1 MKKTIIRIVAVAM
14 LALMVLT
21 ALPAFAYNIV
31 GTAAAQTPVYKDT
44 KGRKVELYVSGP
56 VTINRQDNKSGMYN
70 VTVSYDGKTYTGWV
84 YPSAISG
91 IGYDKSTGGSASGST
106 SGTTGGTTSGVTGTY
121 TATIATGAAINVNG
135 TNYPVSVGGSINV
148 NYRDAAGTQV
158 NVTVGNVTGWVAAS
172 SLSGFRRNG
181 SSISLSDLPTSG
193 GTIGGTIGGTT
204 TPAPTPYVKQK
215 QNQNNPSRTIS
226 ANQAAGT
233 NIYKD
238 LSKLTKHNRVGVV
251 SKAGNITVNYRD
263 ASGQYVYVTIGSVA
277 GWVPANAISNLRST
291 SSGSI
296 NVANLPTSGGT
307 AGTTGG
313 TASGVNMYD
322 KAKSA
327 VSKDKNIYVRSTATS
342 STKGATKL
350 RNMRGKTFTV
360 LGTDSTGSFL
370 YVDYNGT
377 RGFVRAQDFTFT
389 GGNVV
394 EQKPNNNTNTNTNS
408 GNVTS
413 NNTGMAAIGTPAGKG
428 TGSSS
433 EKWGS
438 ITIPG
443 AGTYPIYGNYIG
455 EKKGKTYYYYDYVLR
470 KSYYYVHTT
479 TAQGSQVA
487 VVMGHNNRK
496 KVGTSNSYFHNLH
509 HIQNAI
515 LGKSACEKCKA
526 SCSGYGKSISASWE
540 GSSSWEVVA
549 FFEVPKN
556 KAYKNILPQMAQPW
570 NYTTSQYLSS
580 VASYV
585 NTFSGKSWANTSA
598 LTDNGKYM
606 MLVTCGD
613 SGDNDSIAKLYMLLK
628 AVG

>member
-21 ALPAFAYNIV
+21 ALPAFAANIV

-44 KGRKVELYVSGP
+44 KGKKVELYVSGP

-91 IGYDKSTGGSASGST
+91 IGYDKSTGGTTSGST

-158 NVTVGNVTGWVAAS
+158 NVTVGSVTGWVAAS
-172 SLSGFRRNG
+172 SLSGFKKNG
-181 SSISLSDLPTSG
+181 SSISLSDLPTNG
-193 GTIGGTIGGTT
+193 GNTMGGTT
-204 TPAPTPYVKQK
+204 SPTPAPTPYVN
-215 QNQNNPSRTIS
+215 QNQNQNTASGTFS
-226 ANQAAGT
+226 ANLAAGT
-233 NIYKD
+233 AITNNGK
-238 LSKLTKHNRVGVV
+238 TVGIVQN
-251 SKAGNITVNYRD
+251 AGNVTVNYRD
-263 ASGQYVYVTIGSVA
+263 ASGSQVYVTVGSVA
-277 GWVPANAISNLRST
+277 GWVPASAISNLRST

-307 AGTTGG
+307 AGSTGG

-327 VSKDKNIYVRSTATS
+327 VSNDKNIYVRSTATS

-360 LGTDSTGSFL
+360 LGTDASGSFL

-408 GNVTS
+408 GSVTAT
-413 NNTGMAAIGTPAGKG
+413 NTGAAAIGTPAGVG

-443 AGTYPIYGNYIG
+443 AGTYPIYGNYTN
-455 EKKGKTYYYYDYVLR
+455 KKGNLYYYDYSNI
-470 KSYYYVHTT
+470 KSYKYVHTT

-487 VVMGHNNRK
+487 VVMGHNMRK
-496 KVGTSNSYFHNLH
+496 SKTYFHNLH

-515 LGKSACEKCKA
+515 LGKSACDYCKA

-556 KAYKNILPQMAQPW
+556 KAYKNILAQMAQPW
-570 NYTTSQYLSS
+570 SYTTAQYLSN
-580 VASYV
+580 VKSYV
-585 NTFSGKSWANTSA
+585 NTFSSNSWANSSA

-613 SGDNDSIAKLYMLLK
+613 KTDSSSIAKLYMLLK

>member
-21 ALPAFAYNIV
+21 ALPAFAANIV

-91 IGYDKSTGGSASGST
+91 IGYDKSTGGTTSGST

-135 TNYPVSVGGSINV
+135 ANYPVSVGGSINV

-193 GTIGGTIGGTT
+193 GTTGGTIGGTT
-204 TPAPTPYVKQK
+204 SPAPTPYVN
-215 QNQNNPSRTIS
+215 QNQNQNTASGTFS
-226 ANQAAGT
+226 ANLAAGT
-233 NIYKD
+233 AITNNGK
-238 LSKLTKHNRVGVV
+238 TVGIVQN
-251 SKAGNITVNYRD
+251 AGNVTVNYRD
-263 ASGQYVYVTIGSVA
+263 ASGSQVYVTIGSVA
-277 GWVPANAISNLRST
+277 GWVPASAISNLRST

-307 AGTTGG
+307 AGSTGG

-327 VSKDKNIYVRSTATS
+327 VSNDKNIYVRSTATS

-394 EQKPNNNTNTNTNS
+394 EQKPNNTTGTTGGSVTSTNT
-408 GNVTS
+408 GA
-413 NNTGMAAIGTPAGKG
+413 AAIGTPAGVG

-443 AGTYPIYGNYIG
+443 AGTYPIYGNYTN
-455 EKKGKTYYYYDYVLR
+455 KKGNLYYYDYSNI
-470 KSYYYVHTT
+470 KSYKYVHTT

-487 VVMGHNNRK
+487 VVMGHNMRK
-496 KVGTSNSYFHNLH
+496 SKTYFHNLH

-515 LGKSACEKCKA
+515 LGKSACDYCKA

-556 KAYKNILPQMAQPW
+556 KAYKNILAQMAQPW
-570 NYTTSQYLSS
+570 SYTTAQYLSN
-580 VASYV
+580 VKSYV
-585 NTFSGKSWANTSA
+585 NTFSSNSWANSSA

-613 SGDNDSIAKLYMLLK
+613 KTDSSSIAKLYMLLK

>member
-21 ALPAFAYNIV
+21 ALPAFAANIV

-106 SGTTGGTTSGVTGTY
+106 SGTTSGGSTSGVTGTY

-158 NVTVGNVTGWVAAS
+158 NVTVGNVSGWVAAS
-172 SLSGFRRNG
+172 SLSGFKKNG

-204 TPAPTPYVKQK
+204 TPAPTPDVN
-215 QNQNNPSRTIS
+215 QNQNQNTASGTFS
-226 ANQAAGT
+226 ANLAAGT
-233 NIYKD
+233 AITNNGK
-238 LSKLTKHNRVGVV
+238 TVGIVQN
-251 SKAGNITVNYRD
+251 AGNVTVNYRD
-263 ASGQYVYVTIGSVA
+263 ASGSQVYVTIGSVS
-277 GWVPANAISNLRST
+277 GWVPASAISNLRST

-307 AGTTGG
+307 AGSTGG

-394 EQKPNNNTNTNTNS
+394 DQKPNNNNNNTTGATG

-413 NNTGMAAIGTPAGKG
+413 NNTGAAAIGTPAGVG

-443 AGTYPIYGNYIG
+443 AGTYPIYGNYTN
-455 EKKGKTYYYYDYVLR
+455 KKGNLYYYDYSNI
-470 KSYYYVHTT
+470 KSYKYVHTT

-487 VVMGHNNRK
+487 VVMGHNMRK
-496 KVGTSNSYFHNLH
+496 SKTYFHNLH

-515 LGKSACEKCKA
+515 LGKSACDYCKA

-556 KAYKNILPQMAQPW
+556 KAYKNILAQMAQPW

-585 NTFSGKSWANTSA
+585 NTFSSNSWANTSA

-613 SGDNDSIAKLYMLLK
+613 KTDSSSIAKLYMLLK

>member
-44 KGRKVELYVSGP
+44 KGKKVELYVSGP

-181 SSISLSDLPTSG
+181 SSISLSDLPTNG
-193 GTIGGTIGGTT
+193 GNTMGGTT
-204 TPAPTPYVKQK
+204 SPTPAPTPYVN
-215 QNQNNPSRTIS
+215 QNQNTASGTFS
-226 ANQAAGT
+226 ANLAAGT
-233 NIYKD
+233 AITNNGK
-238 LSKLTKHNRVGVV
+238 TVGIVQN
-251 SKAGNITVNYRD
+251 AGNVTVNYRD
-263 ASGQYVYVTIGSVA
+263 ASGSQVYVTIGSVA
-277 GWVPANAISNLRST
+277 GWVPASAISNLKST

-296 NVANLPTSGGT
+296 NVANLPTSGG
-307 AGTTGG
+307 AIGGNTGSEVR
-313 TASGVNMYD
+313 AYD
-322 KAKSA
+322 TAKSA

-360 LGTDSTGSFL
+360 LGTDATGSFL

-394 EQKPNNNTNTNTNS
+394 EQKPNNNTNTNS
-408 GNVTS
+408 GSVTS
-413 NNTGMAAIGTPAGKG
+413 TNTGMAASGAAGKG

-455 EKKGKTYYYYDYVLR
+455 EKNGKTYRYYDYVLR

-515 LGKSACEKCKA
+515 LGKSSCELTKCKE

-556 KAYKNILPQMAQPW
+556 KAYKNILDQMAQPW
-570 NYTTSQYLSS
+570 YYTTAQYLSA
-580 VASYV
+580 VESYV

-598 LTDNGKYM
+598 LTENGKYM

>member
-181 SSISLSDLPTSG
+181 SSISLSDLPTNG
-193 GTIGGTIGGTT
+193 GNTMGGATSP
-204 TPAPTPYVKQK
+204 TPAPTPYVN
-215 QNQNNPSRTIS
+215 QNQNQNTASGTFS
-226 ANQAAGT
+226 ANLAAGT
-233 NIYKD
+233 AITNNGK
-238 LSKLTKHNRVGVV
+238 TVGIVQN
-251 SKAGNITVNYRD
+251 AGNVTVNYRD
-263 ASGQYVYVTIGSVA
+263 ASGSQVYVTIGSVA
-277 GWVPANAISNLRST
+277 GWVPASAISNLRST

-307 AGTTGG
+307 AGSTGG

-394 EQKPNNNTNTNTNS
+394 EQKPNTNTNTNTNS
-408 GNVTS
+408 GGVTAT
-413 NNTGMAAIGTPAGKG
+413 NTGAAAIGTPAGVG

-443 AGTYPIYGNYIG
+443 AGTYPIYGNYTN
-455 EKKGKTYYYYDYVLR
+455 KKGNLYYYDYSNI
-470 KSYYYVHTT
+470 KSYKYVHTT

-487 VVMGHNNRK
+487 VVMGHNMRK
-496 KVGTSNSYFHNLH
+496 SKTYFHNLH

-515 LGKSACEKCKA
+515 LGKSACDYCKA

-556 KAYKNILPQMAQPW
+556 KAYKNILAQMAQPW

-613 SGDNDSIAKLYMLLK
+613 KTDSSSIAKLYMLLK

>member
-21 ALPAFAYNIV
+21 ALPAFAANIV

-44 KGRKVELYVSGP
+44 KGKKVELYVSGP

-70 VTVSYDGKTYTGWV
+70 VTVSYEGKTYTGWV

-91 IGYDKSTGGSASGST
+91 IGYDKSTGGTTSGST

-204 TPAPTPYVKQK
+204 TPAPTPYVN
-215 QNQNNPSRTIS
+215 QNQNQNTASGTFS
-226 ANQAAGT
+226 ANLAAGT
-233 NIYKD
+233 AITNNGK
-238 LSKLTKHNRVGVV
+238 TVGIVQN
-251 SKAGNITVNYRD
+251 AGNVTVNYRD
-263 ASGQYVYVTIGSVA
+263 ASGSQVYVTIGSVA
-277 GWVPANAISNLRST
+277 GWVPASAISNLRST

-296 NVANLPTSGGT
+296 NVANLPTSGG
-307 AGTTGG
+307 AVGGNTGSEVR
-313 TASGVNMYD
+313 AYD
-322 KAKSA
+322 TAKSA
-327 VSKDKNIYVRSTATS
+327 VSKDNNIYVRSTATS

-389 GGNVV
+389 GGSVV

-408 GNVTS
+408 GSVTAT
-413 NNTGMAAIGTPAGKG
+413 NTGAAAIGTPAGVG

-443 AGTYPIYGNYIG
+443 AGTYPIYGNYTN
-455 EKKGKTYYYYDYVLR
+455 KKGNLYYYDYSNI
-470 KSYYYVHTT
+470 KSYKYVHTT

-487 VVMGHNNRK
+487 VVMGHNMRK
-496 KVGTSNSYFHNLH
+496 SKTYFHNLH

-515 LGKSACEKCKA
+515 LGKSACDYCKA

-556 KAYKNILPQMAQPW
+556 KAYKNILAQMAQPW
-570 NYTTSQYLSS
+570 SYTTAQYLSN
-580 VASYV
+580 VKSYV
-585 NTFSGKSWANTSA
+585 NTFSSNSWANSSA

-613 SGDNDSIAKLYMLLK
+613 KTDSSSIAKLYMLLK

>member
-204 TPAPTPYVKQK
+204 TPAPTPYVN
-215 QNQNNPSRTIS
+215 QNQNQNTASGTFS
-226 ANQAAGT
+226 ANLAAGT
-233 NIYKD
+233 AITNNGK
-238 LSKLTKHNRVGVV
+238 TVGIVQN
-251 SKAGNITVNYRD
+251 AGNVTVNYRD
-263 ASGQYVYVTIGSVA
+263 ASGSQVYVTIGSVA
-277 GWVPANAISNLRST
+277 GWVPASAISNLRST

-296 NVANLPTSGGT
+296 NVANLPTSGG
-307 AGTTGG
+307 AVGGNTGSEVR
-313 TASGVNMYD
+313 AYD
-322 KAKSA
+322 TAKSA
-327 VSKDKNIYVRSTATS
+327 VSKDNNIYVRSTATS

-389 GGNVV
+389 GGSVV

-408 GNVTS
+408 GSVTAT
-413 NNTGMAAIGTPAGKG
+413 NTGAAAIGTPAGVG

-443 AGTYPIYGNYIG
+443 AGTYPIYGNYTN
-455 EKKGKTYYYYDYVLR
+455 KKGNLYYYDYSNI
-470 KSYYYVHTT
+470 KSYKYVHTT

-487 VVMGHNNRK
+487 VVMGHNMRK
-496 KVGTSNSYFHNLH
+496 SKTYFHNLH

-515 LGKSACEKCKA
+515 LGKSACDYCKA

-556 KAYKNILPQMAQPW
+556 KAYKNILAQMAQPW
-570 NYTTSQYLSS
+570 SYTTAQYLSN
-580 VASYV
+580 VKSYV
-585 NTFSGKSWANTSA
+585 NTFSSNSWANSSA

-613 SGDNDSIAKLYMLLK
+613 KTDSSSIAKLYMLLK

>member
-21 ALPAFAYNIV
+21 ALPAFAANIV

-181 SSISLSDLPTSG
+181 SSIDFLDLPTSG

-204 TPAPTPYVKQK
+204 TPAPTPYVN
-215 QNQNNPSRTIS
+215 QNQNQNTASGTFS
-226 ANQAAGT
+226 ANLAAGT
-233 NIYKD
+233 AITNNGK
-238 LSKLTKHNRVGVV
+238 TVGIVQN
-251 SKAGNITVNYRD
+251 AGNVTVNYRD
-263 ASGQYVYVTIGSVA
+263 ASGSQVYVTIGSVS
-277 GWVPANAISNLRST
+277 GWVPKSAISNLRST

-307 AGTTGG
+307 AGSTGG

-394 EQKPNNNTNTNTNS
+394 EQKPNNNTNTNTNG

-413 NNTGMAAIGTPAGKG
+413 NNTGMAAIGTPAGVG

-443 AGTYPIYGNYIG
+443 AGTYPIYGNYTN
-455 EKKGKTYYYYDYVLR
+455 KKGNLYYYDYSNI
-470 KSYYYVHTT
+470 KSYKYVHTT

-487 VVMGHNNRK
+487 VVMGHNMRK
-496 KVGTSNSYFHNLH
+496 SKTYFHNLH

-515 LGKSACEKCKA
+515 LGKSACDYCKA

-556 KAYKNILPQMAQPW
+556 KAYKNILAQMAQPW

-613 SGDNDSIAKLYMLLK
+613 KTDSSSIAKLYMLLK

>member
-21 ALPAFAYNIV
+21 ALPAFAANIV

-91 IGYDKSTGGSASGST
+91 IGYDKSTGGTTSGST
-106 SGTTGGTTSGVTGTY
+106 SGTTSGGTTSGVTGTY

-158 NVTVGNVTGWVAAS
+158 HVTVGSVSGWVAAS
-172 SLSGFRRNG
+172 SLSGFKKNG
-181 SSISLSDLPTSG
+181 SSISLSDLPTNG
-193 GTIGGTIGGTT
+193 GNTIGGTT
-204 TPAPTPYVKQK
+204 SPTPAPTPYVN
-215 QNQNNPSRTIS
+215 QNQNQNTASGTFS
-226 ANQAAGT
+226 ANLAAGT
-233 NIYKD
+233 AITNNGK
-238 LSKLTKHNRVGVV
+238 TVGIVQN
-251 SKAGNITVNYRD
+251 AGNVTVNYRD
-263 ASGQYVYVTIGSVA
+263 ASGSQVYVTIGSVS
-277 GWVPANAISNLRST
+277 GWVPASAISNLRST

-307 AGTTGG
+307 AGSTGG

-360 LGTDSTGSFL
+360 LGTDATGSFL

-394 EQKPNNNTNTNTNS
+394 EQKPNNNNNNTTGATG

-413 NNTGMAAIGTPAGKG
+413 NNTGMAAIGTPAGVG

-443 AGTYPIYGNYIG
+443 AGTYPIYGNYTN
-455 EKKGKTYYYYDYVLR
+455 KKGNLYYYDYSNI
-470 KSYYYVHTT
+470 KSYKYVHTT

-487 VVMGHNNRK
+487 VVMGHNMRK
-496 KVGTSNSYFHNLH
+496 SKTYFHNLH

-515 LGKSACEKCKA
+515 LGKSACDYCKA

-556 KAYKNILPQMAQPW
+556 KAYKNILAQMAQPW

-613 SGDNDSIAKLYMLLK
+613 KTDSSSIAKLYMLLK

>member
-21 ALPAFAYNIV
+21 ALPAFAANIV

-106 SGTTGGTTSGVTGTY
+106 SGITGGTTSGVTGTY

-181 SSISLSDLPTSG
+181 SSISLSDLPTNG
-193 GTIGGTIGGTT
+193 GNTMGGATSP
-204 TPAPTPYVKQK
+204 TPAPTPYVN
-215 QNQNNPSRTIS
+215 QNQNQNTASGTFS
-226 ANQAAGT
+226 ANLAAGT
-233 NIYKD
+233 AITNNGK
-238 LSKLTKHNRVGVV
+238 TVGIVQN
-251 SKAGNITVNYRD
+251 AGNVTVNYRD
-263 ASGQYVYVTIGSVA
+263 ASGSQVYVTIGSVS
-277 GWVPANAISNLRST
+277 GWVPASAISNLRST

-307 AGTTGG
+307 AGSTGG

-389 GGNVV
+389 SGNVV
-394 EQKPNNNTNTNTNS
+394 EQKPNNNTGTNG

-413 NNTGMAAIGTPAGKG
+413 TNTGAAAIGTPAGVG

-443 AGTYPIYGNYIG
+443 AGTYPIYGNYTN
-455 EKKGKTYYYYDYVLR
+455 KKGNLYYYDYSNI
-470 KSYYYVHTT
+470 KSYKYVHTT

-487 VVMGHNNRK
+487 VVMGHNMRK
-496 KVGTSNSYFHNLH
+496 SKTYFHNLH

-515 LGKSACEKCKA
+515 LGKSACDYCKA

-556 KAYKNILPQMAQPW
+556 KAYKNILAQMAQPW

-585 NTFSGKSWANTSA
+585 NTFSGNSWANTSA

-613 SGDNDSIAKLYMLLK
+613 KTDSSSIAKLYMLLK

>member
-21 ALPAFAYNIV
+21 ALPAFAANIV

-44 KGRKVELYVSGP
+44 KGKKVELYVSGP

-91 IGYDKSTGGSASGST
+91 IGYDKSTGGTTSGST

-158 NVTVGNVTGWVAAS
+158 HVTVGSVSGWVAAS
-172 SLSGFRRNG
+172 SLSGFKKNG
-181 SSISLSDLPTSG
+181 SSISLSDLPTNG
-193 GTIGGTIGGTT
+193 GNTMGTT
-204 TPAPTPYVKQK
+204 SPTPAPTPYVN
-215 QNQNNPSRTIS
+215 QNQNQNTASGTFS
-226 ANQAAGT
+226 ANLAAGT
-233 NIYKD
+233 AITNNGK
-238 LSKLTKHNRVGVV
+238 TVGIVQN
-251 SKAGNITVNYRD
+251 AGNVTVNYRD
-263 ASGQYVYVTIGSVA
+263 ASGSQVYVTVGSVS
-277 GWVPANAISNLRST
+277 GWVPASAISNLRST

-307 AGTTGG
+307 AGSTGG

-327 VSKDKNIYVRSTATS
+327 VSNDKNIYVRSTATS

-394 EQKPNNNTNTNTNS
+394 EQKPNNNNNNTTGTTGGSVTATNT
-408 GNVTS
+408 GA
-413 NNTGMAAIGTPAGKG
+413 AAIGTPAGVG

-438 ITIPG
+438 INIPG
-443 AGTYPIYGNYIG
+443 AGTYPIYGNYTN
-455 EKKGKTYYYYDYVLR
+455 KKGNLYYYDYSNI
-470 KSYYYVHTT
+470 KSYKYVHTT

-487 VVMGHNNRK
+487 VVMGHNMRK
-496 KVGTSNSYFHNLH
+496 SKTYFHNLH

-515 LGKSACEKCKA
+515 LGKSACDYCKA

-556 KAYKNILPQMAQPW
+556 KAYKNILAQMAQPW

-585 NTFSGKSWANTSA
+585 NTFSSNSWANSSA

-613 SGDNDSIAKLYMLLK
+613 KTDSSSIAKLYMLLK

>member
-21 ALPAFAYNIV
+21 ALPAFAANYV
-31 GTAAAQTPVYKDT
+31 GTAAAQTPVYEKP
-44 KGRKVELYVSGP
+44 KSSAKVLANVTGQ
-56 VTINRQDNKSGMYN
+56 VTITRQDRKSGMYHVIFN
-70 VTVSYDGKTYTGWV
+70 ANGKVYEGWV
-84 YPSAISG
+84 DPSAISG

-181 SSISLSDLPTSG
+181 SSISLSDLPTNG
-193 GTIGGTIGGTT
+193 GTTGGTIGGTT
-204 TPAPTPYVKQK
+204 TPAPTPYVN
-215 QNQNNPSRTIS
+215 QNQNQNTASGTFS
-226 ANQAAGT
+226 ANLAAGT
-233 NIYKD
+233 AITNNGK
-238 LSKLTKHNRVGVV
+238 TVGIVQN
-251 SKAGNITVNYRD
+251 AGNVTVNYRD
-263 ASGQYVYVTIGSVA
+263 ASGSQVYITTGSVS
-277 GWVPANAISNLRST
+277 GWVPASAISNLRST

-307 AGTTGG
+307 IGGNTGSEVR
-313 TASGVNMYD
+313 AYD
-322 KAKSA
+322 TAKSA

-360 LGTDSTGSFL
+360 LGTDASGSFL

-408 GNVTS
+408 GSVTAT
-413 NNTGMAAIGTPAGKG
+413 NTGAAAIGTPAGVG

-443 AGTYPIYGNYIG
+443 AGTYPIYGNYTN
-455 EKKGKTYYYYDYVLR
+455 KKGNLYYYDYSNI
-470 KSYYYVHTT
+470 KSYKYVHTT

-487 VVMGHNNRK
+487 VVMGHNMRK
-496 KVGTSNSYFHNLH
+496 SKTYFHNLH

-515 LGKSACEKCKA
+515 LGKSACDYCKA

-556 KAYKNILPQMAQPW
+556 KAYKNILAQMAQPW
-570 NYTTSQYLSS
+570 SYTTAQYLSN
-580 VASYV
+580 VKSYV
-585 NTFSGKSWANTSA
+585 NTFSSNSWANSSA

-613 SGDNDSIAKLYMLLK
+613 KTDSSSIAKLYMLLK

>member
-21 ALPAFAYNIV
+21 ALPAFAANIV

-193 GTIGGTIGGTT
+193 GTTGGTIGGTT
-204 TPAPTPYVKQK
+204 TPAPTPYVN
-215 QNQNNPSRTIS
+215 QNQNQNTASGTFS
-226 ANQAAGT
+226 ANLAAGT
-233 NIYKD
+233 AITNNGK
-238 LSKLTKHNRVGVV
+238 TVGIVQN
-251 SKAGNITVNYRD
+251 AGNVTVNYRD
-263 ASGQYVYVTIGSVA
+263 ASGSQVYVTIGSVS
-277 GWVPANAISNLRST
+277 GWVPASAISNLRST

-296 NVANLPTSGGT
+296 NVANLPTSGG
-307 AGTTGG
+307 AIGGNTGSEVR
-313 TASGVNMYD
+313 AYD
-322 KAKSA
+322 TAKSA

-394 EQKPNNNTNTNTNS
+394 EQKPNNNTGTNG

-413 NNTGMAAIGTPAGKG
+413 NNTGMAAIGTPAGVG

-443 AGTYPIYGNYIG
+443 AGTYPIYGNYTN
-455 EKKGKTYYYYDYVLR
+455 KKGNLYYYDYSNI
-470 KSYYYVHTT
+470 KSYKYVHTT

-487 VVMGHNNRK
+487 VVMGHNMRK
-496 KVGTSNSYFHNLH
+496 SKTYFHNLH

-515 LGKSACEKCKA
+515 LGKSACDYCKA

-613 SGDNDSIAKLYMLLK
+613 KTDSSSIAKLYMLLK

>member
-193 GTIGGTIGGTT
+193 GTTGGTIGGTT
-204 TPAPTPYVKQK
+204 TPAPTPYVN
-215 QNQNNPSRTIS
+215 QNQNQNTASGTFS
-226 ANQAAGT
+226 ANLAAGT
-233 NIYKD
+233 AITNNGK
-238 LSKLTKHNRVGVV
+238 TVGIVQN
-251 SKAGNITVNYRD
+251 AGNVTVNYRD
-263 ASGQYVYVTIGSVA
+263 ASGSQVYVTIGSVS
-277 GWVPANAISNLRST
+277 GWVPASAISNLRST

-307 AGTTGG
+307 AGSTGG

-394 EQKPNNNTNTNTNS
+394 EQKPNTNTNTNTNS
-408 GNVTS
+408 GSVTAT
-413 NNTGMAAIGTPAGKG
+413 NTGAAAIGTPAGVG

-443 AGTYPIYGNYIG
+443 AGTYPIYGNYTN
-455 EKKGKTYYYYDYVLR
+455 KKGNLYYYDYSNI
-470 KSYYYVHTT
+470 KSYKYVHTT

-487 VVMGHNNRK
+487 VVMGHNMRK
-496 KVGTSNSYFHNLH
+496 SKTYFHNLH

-515 LGKSACEKCKA
+515 LGKSACDYCKA

-556 KAYKNILPQMAQPW
+556 KAYKNILAQMAQPW

-613 SGDNDSIAKLYMLLK
+613 KTDSSSIAKLYMLLK

>member
-21 ALPAFAYNIV
+21 ALPAFAANIV

-91 IGYDKSTGGSASGST
+91 IGYDKSTGGTTSGST

-158 NVTVGNVTGWVAAS
+158 HVTVGSVSGWVAAS

-181 SSISLSDLPTSG
+181 SSISLSDLPTNG
-193 GTIGGTIGGTT
+193 GNTMGGTT
-204 TPAPTPYVKQK
+204 TPAPTPYVN
-215 QNQNNPSRTIS
+215 QNQNQNTASGTFS
-226 ANQAAGT
+226 ANLAAGT
-233 NIYKD
+233 AITNNGK
-238 LSKLTKHNRVGVV
+238 TVGIVQN
-251 SKAGNITVNYRD
+251 AGNVTVNYRD
-263 ASGQYVYVTIGSVA
+263 ASGSQVYVTVGSVA
-277 GWVPANAISNLRST
+277 GWVPASAISNLRST

-307 AGTTGG
+307 AGSTGG

-327 VSKDKNIYVRSTATS
+327 VSNDKNIYVRSTATS

-394 EQKPNNNTNTNTNS
+394 EQKPNNHTNTNTNS

-413 NNTGMAAIGTPAGKG
+413 TNTGAAAIGTPAGVG

-438 ITIPG
+438 ITIPN
-443 AGTYPIYGNYIG
+443 AGTYPIYGNYTN
-455 EKKGKTYYYYDYVLR
+455 KKGNLYYYDYSNI

-515 LGKSACEKCKA
+515 LGKSSCEKCKA

-556 KAYKNILPQMAQPW
+556 KAYKNILAQMAQPW
-570 NYTTSQYLSS
+570 SYTTAQYLSN
-580 VASYV
+580 VKSYV

-613 SGDNDSIAKLYMLLK
+613 SGDNSSIAKLYMLLK

>member
-70 VTVSYDGKTYTGWV
+70 VTVNYDGKTYTGWV

-204 TPAPTPYVKQK
+204 TPAPTPYVN
-215 QNQNNPSRTIS
+215 QNQNQNTASGTFS
-226 ANQAAGT
+226 ANLAAGT
-233 NIYKD
+233 AITNNGK
-238 LSKLTKHNRVGVV
+238 TVGIVQN
-251 SKAGNITVNYRD
+251 AGNVNVNYRD
-263 ASGQYVYVTIGSVA
+263 ASGSQVYVTIGSVA
-277 GWVPANAISNLRST
+277 GWVPASAISNLRST

-307 AGTTGG
+307 AGSTGG

-360 LGTDSTGSFL
+360 LGTDASGSFL

-389 GGNVV
+389 SGNVV
-394 EQKPNNNTNTNTNS
+394 EQKPNNNTDTNG

-413 NNTGMAAIGTPAGKG
+413 NNTGMAAIGTPAGVG

-443 AGTYPIYGNYIG
+443 AGTYPIYGNYTN
-455 EKKGKTYYYYDYVLR
+455 KKGNLYYYDYSNI
-470 KSYYYVHTT
+470 KSYKYVHTT

-487 VVMGHNNRK
+487 VVMGHNMRK
-496 KVGTSNSYFHNLH
+496 SKTYFHNLH

-515 LGKSACEKCKA
+515 LGKSACDYCKA

-613 SGDNDSIAKLYMLLK
+613 KTDSSSIAKLYMLLK

>member
-21 ALPAFAYNIV
+21 ALPAFAANIV

-193 GTIGGTIGGTT
+193 GNTMGGATSP
-204 TPAPTPYVKQK
+204 TPAPTPYVN
-215 QNQNNPSRTIS
+215 QNQNQNTASGTFS
-226 ANQAAGT
+226 ANLAAGT
-233 NIYKD
+233 AITNNGK
-238 LSKLTKHNRVGVV
+238 TVGIVQN
-251 SKAGNITVNYRD
+251 AGNVTVNYRD
-263 ASGQYVYVTIGSVA
+263 ASGSQVYVTIGSVS
-277 GWVPANAISNLRST
+277 GWVPASAISNLRST

-307 AGTTGG
+307 AGSTGG

-360 LGTDSTGSFL
+360 LGTDASGSFL

-389 GGNVV
+389 SGNVV
-394 EQKPNNNTNTNTNS
+394 EQKPNTNTNTNS

-413 NNTGMAAIGTPAGKG
+413 TNTGMAAIGTPAGVG

-443 AGTYPIYGNYIG
+443 AGTYPIYGNYTN
-455 EKKGKTYYYYDYVLR
+455 KKGNLYYYDYSNI
-470 KSYYYVHTT
+470 KSYKYVHTT

-487 VVMGHNNRK
+487 VVMGHNMRK
-496 KVGTSNSYFHNLH
+496 SKTYFHNLH

-515 LGKSACEKCKA
+515 LGKSACDYCKA

-556 KAYKNILPQMAQPW
+556 KAYKNILAQMAQPW

-585 NTFSGKSWANTSA
+585 NTFSSNSWANSSA

-613 SGDNDSIAKLYMLLK
+613 KTDSSSIAKLYMLLK

>member
-21 ALPAFAYNIV
+21 ALPAFAVTFYGV
-31 GTAAAQTPVYKDT
+31 AAAQTPVYEKP
-44 KGRKVELYVSGP
+44 KSSAKVLAYVTGQ
-56 VTINRQDNKSGMYN
+56 VTINRQDRSSGMYN
-70 VTVSYDGKTYTGWV
+70 ITAAY
-84 YPSAISG
+84 
-91 IGYDKSTGGSASGST
+91 GG
-106 SGTTGGTTSGVTGTY
+106 
-121 TATIATGAAINVNG
+121 N
-135 TNYPVSVGGSINV
+135 
-148 NYRDAAGTQV
+148 
-158 NVTVGNVTGWVAAS
+158 NVTGWVAE
-172 SLSGFRRNG
+172 
-181 SSISLSDLPTSG
+181 SSISSFSKDQGSGSTGISTNTNTNTNTNTSTNTNTNTSTAS
-193 GTIGGTIGGTT
+193 GTF
-204 TPAPTPYVKQK
+204 
-215 QNQNNPSRTIS
+215 S
-226 ANQAAGT
+226 ANLAAGT

-238 LSKLTKHNRVGVV
+238 LSKLTNDNRVGVV
-251 SKAGNITVNYRD
+251 SNAGNITVNYRD

-277 GWVPANAISNLRST
+277 GWVPKSAISNLRSS

-307 AGTTGG
+307 AGSTGG
-313 TASGVNMYD
+313 TASGVKMYD
-322 KAKSA
+322 TAKSA

-389 GGNVV
+389 SGTVV
-394 EQKPNNNTNTNTNS
+394 EQNTNTNTNTNTTG

-413 NNTGMAAIGTPAGKG
+413 NNTGMAASGATPGV
-428 TGSSS
+428 GSKSQS
-433 EKWGS
+433 DVWGS
-438 ITIPG
+438 ITVPG
-443 AGTYPIYGNYIG
+443 TGKNYPIYGNYTN
-455 EKKGKTYYYYDYVLR
+455 KKGNLYYYDYSNI
-470 KSYYYVHTT
+470 KSYNYIHTT
-479 TAQGSQVA
+479 TAKGSQVA
-487 VVMGHNNRK
+487 VVMGHNMRK
-496 KVGTSNSYFHNLH
+496 SKTYFHNLH

-515 LGKSACEKCKA
+515 LGKSTCDYCKA

-556 KAYKNILPQMAQPW
+556 KAYKNILPIMAQPW

-606 MLVTCGD
+606 MLITCGD
-613 SGDNDSIAKLYMLLK
+613 KTDSSNIAKLYMLLK

>member
-21 ALPAFAYNIV
+21 ALPAFAANIV

-158 NVTVGNVTGWVAAS
+158 HVTVGSVSGWVAAS
-172 SLSGFRRNG
+172 SLSGFKKNG

-204 TPAPTPYVKQK
+204 SPTPAPTPYVN
-215 QNQNNPSRTIS
+215 QNQNQNTASGTFS
-226 ANQAAGT
+226 ANLAAGT
-233 NIYKD
+233 AITNNGK
-238 LSKLTKHNRVGVV
+238 TVGIVQN
-251 SKAGNITVNYRD
+251 AGNVNVNYRD
-263 ASGQYVYVTIGSVA
+263 ASGSQVYVTIGNVA
-277 GWVPANAISNLRST
+277 GWVPASAISNLRST

-307 AGTTGG
+307 AGSTGG

-394 EQKPNNNTNTNTNS
+394 EQKPNNNNNNTTGTTG

-443 AGTYPIYGNYIG
+443 AGTYPIYGNYTN
-455 EKKGKTYYYYDYVLR
+455 KKGNLYYYDYSNI
-470 KSYYYVHTT
+470 KSYKYVHTT

-487 VVMGHNNRK
+487 VVMGHNMRK
-496 KVGTSNSYFHNLH
+496 SKTYFHNLH

-515 LGKSACEKCKA
+515 LGKSACDYCKA

-556 KAYKNILPQMAQPW
+556 KAYKNILAQMAQPW

-585 NTFSGKSWANTSA
+585 NTFSSNSWANSSA

-613 SGDNDSIAKLYMLLK
+613 KTDSSSIAKLYMLLK

>member
-91 IGYDKSTGGSASGST
+91 IGYDKSTGG
-106 SGTTGGTTSGVTGTY
+106 
-121 TATIATGAAINVNG
+121 
-135 TNYPVSVGGSINV
+135 
-148 NYRDAAGTQV
+148 
-158 NVTVGNVTGWVAAS
+158 
-172 SLSGFRRNG
+172 
-181 SSISLSDLPTSG
+181 
-193 GTIGGTIGGTT
+193 
-204 TPAPTPYVKQK
+204 
-215 QNQNNPSRTIS
+215 
-226 ANQAAGT
+226 
-233 NIYKD
+233 
-238 LSKLTKHNRVGVV
+238 
-251 SKAGNITVNYRD
+251 
-263 ASGQYVYVTIGSVA
+263 
-277 GWVPANAISNLRST
+277 
-291 SSGSI
+291 
-296 NVANLPTSGGT
+296 
-307 AGTTGG
+307 
-313 TASGVNMYD
+313 TASGVKMYD

-327 VSKDKNIYVRSTATS
+327 VSKDNNIYVRSTATS

-360 LGTDSTGSFL
+360 LGTDASGSFL
-370 YVDYNGT
+370 YADYNGT

-389 GGNVV
+389 SGNVV

-408 GNVTS
+408 GSVTS

-515 LGKSACEKCKA
+515 LGKSSCEKCKA

>member
-1 MKKTIIRIVAVAM
+1 MQNA
-14 LALMVLT
+14 
-21 ALPAFAYNIV
+21 
-31 GTAAAQTPVYKDT
+31 
-44 KGRKVELYVSGP
+44 
-56 VTINRQDNKSGMYN
+56 
-70 VTVSYDGKTYTGWV
+70 
-84 YPSAISG
+84 
-91 IGYDKSTGGSASGST
+91 
-106 SGTTGGTTSGVTGTY
+106 
-121 TATIATGAAINVNG
+121 
-135 TNYPVSVGGSINV
+135 
-148 NYRDAAGTQV
+148 
-158 NVTVGNVTGWVAAS
+158 GNV
-172 SLSGFRRNG
+172 
-181 SSISLSDLPTSG
+181 
-193 GTIGGTIGGTT
+193 
-204 TPAPTPYVKQK
+204 
-215 QNQNNPSRTIS
+215 
-226 ANQAAGT
+226 
-233 NIYKD
+233 
-238 LSKLTKHNRVGVV
+238 
-251 SKAGNITVNYRD
+251 TVNYRD
-263 ASGQYVYVTIGSVA
+263 ASGSQVFVTIGSVA
-277 GWVPANAISNLRST
+277 GWVPASAISNLRST

-296 NVANLPTSGGT
+296 NVANLPTSGG
-307 AGTTGG
+307 AIGG
-313 TASGVNMYD
+313 TAGSEVRAYD

-327 VSKDKNIYVRSTATS
+327 VSKDNNIYVRSTATS

-360 LGTDSTGSFL
+360 LGTDASGSFL

-394 EQKPNNNTNTNTNS
+394 EQKPNNNTNTNTHS

-515 LGKSACEKCKA
+515 LGKSSCEKCKA

-585 NTFSGKSWANTSA
+585 NTFSSKSWANTSA

>member
-21 ALPAFAYNIV
+21 ALPAFAANIV

-181 SSISLSDLPTSG
+181 FSISLSDLPTSG
-193 GTIGGTIGGTT
+193 GTTGGTIGGTT
-204 TPAPTPYVKQK
+204 SPAPTPYVN
-215 QNQNNPSRTIS
+215 QNQNQNTASGTFS
-226 ANQAAGT
+226 ANLAAGT
-233 NIYKD
+233 AITNNGK
-238 LSKLTKHNRVGVV
+238 TVGIVQN
-251 SKAGNITVNYRD
+251 AGNVNVNYRD
-263 ASGQYVYVTIGSVA
+263 ASGSQVYVTIGSVS
-277 GWVPANAISNLRST
+277 GWVPASAISNLRST

-307 AGTTGG
+307 AGSTGG

-327 VSKDKNIYVRSTATS
+327 VSNDKNIYVRSTATS

-389 GGNVV
+389 SGNVV
-394 EQKPNNNTNTNTNS
+394 EQKPNNNTGTNG

-413 NNTGMAAIGTPAGKG
+413 TNTGAAAIGTPAGVG

-443 AGTYPIYGNYIG
+443 AGTYPIYGNYTN
-455 EKKGKTYYYYDYVLR
+455 KKGNLYYYDYSNI
-470 KSYYYVHTT
+470 KSYKYVHTT

-487 VVMGHNNRK
+487 VVMGHNMRK
-496 KVGTSNSYFHNLH
+496 SKTYFHNLH

-515 LGKSACEKCKA
+515 LGKSACDYCKA

-556 KAYKNILPQMAQPW
+556 KAYKNILAQMAQPW

-585 NTFSGKSWANTSA
+585 NTFSSNSWANTSA

-613 SGDNDSIAKLYMLLK
+613 KTDSSSIAKLYMLLK

>member
-204 TPAPTPYVKQK
+204 TPAPTPYVN
-215 QNQNNPSRTIS
+215 QNQTQNTASGTFS
-226 ANQAAGT
+226 ANLAAGT
-233 NIYKD
+233 AITNNGK
-238 LSKLTKHNRVGVV
+238 TVGIVQN
-251 SKAGNITVNYRD
+251 AGNVTVNYRD
-263 ASGQYVYVTIGSVA
+263 ASGSQVYVTIGSVS
-277 GWVPANAISNLRST
+277 GWVPASAISNLRST

-307 AGTTGG
+307 AGSTGG

-360 LGTDSTGSFL
+360 LGTDASGSFL

-394 EQKPNNNTNTNTNS
+394 EQKPNTNTNTNTNS
-408 GNVTS
+408 GSVTAT
-413 NNTGMAAIGTPAGKG
+413 NTGAAAIGTPAGVG

-443 AGTYPIYGNYIG
+443 AGTYPIYGNYTN
-455 EKKGKTYYYYDYVLR
+455 KKGNLYYYDYSNI
-470 KSYYYVHTT
+470 KSYKYVHTT

-487 VVMGHNNRK
+487 VVMGHNMRK
-496 KVGTSNSYFHNLH
+496 SKTYFHNLH

-515 LGKSACEKCKA
+515 LGKSACDYCKA

-556 KAYKNILPQMAQPW
+556 KAYKNILAQMAQPW

-613 SGDNDSIAKLYMLLK
+613 KTDSSSIAKLYMLLK

>member
-21 ALPAFAYNIV
+21 ALPAFAANYV
-31 GTAAAQTPVYKDT
+31 GTAAAQTPVYEKPKKSSDI
-44 KGRKVELYVSGP
+44 KALVSGQ
-56 VTINRQDNKSGMYN
+56 VTIDRQDRKSDMYHVIFSTN
-70 VTVSYDGKTYTGWV
+70 GKVYEGWV
-84 YPSAISG
+84 DPSAISG

-158 NVTVGNVTGWVAAS
+158 NVSVGNVTGWVAAS

-181 SSISLSDLPTSG
+181 SSISLSDLPTNG
-193 GTIGGTIGGTT
+193 GNTMGGATSP
-204 TPAPTPYVKQK
+204 TPAPTPYVN
-215 QNQNNPSRTIS
+215 QNQNTASGTFS
-226 ANQAAGT
+226 ANLAAGT
-233 NIYKD
+233 AITNNGK
-238 LSKLTKHNRVGVV
+238 TVGIVQN
-251 SKAGNITVNYRD
+251 AGNVTVNYRD
-263 ASGQYVYVTIGSVA
+263 ASGSQVYVTIGSVA

-307 AGTTGG
+307 AGSTGG

-327 VSKDKNIYVRSTATS
+327 VSKDNNIYVRSTATS

-389 GGNVV
+389 SGNVV
-394 EQKPNNNTNTNTNS
+394 EQKPNNNTGTNG

-515 LGKSACEKCKA
+515 LGKSSCEKCKA

-570 NYTTSQYLSS
+570 SYTTAQYLSN
-580 VASYV
+580 VKSYV

-613 SGDNDSIAKLYMLLK
+613 SGDNSSIAKLYMLLK

>member
-21 ALPAFAYNIV
+21 ALPAFAANIV

-193 GTIGGTIGGTT
+193 GTTGGTIGGTT
-204 TPAPTPYVKQK
+204 TPAPTPYVN
-215 QNQNNPSRTIS
+215 QNQNTASGTFS
-226 ANQAAGT
+226 ANLAAGT
-233 NIYKD
+233 AITNNGK
-238 LSKLTKHNRVGVV
+238 TVGIVQN
-251 SKAGNITVNYRD
+251 AGNVNVNYRD
-263 ASGQYVYVTIGSVA
+263 ASGSQVYVTIGSVS
-277 GWVPANAISNLRST
+277 GWVPASAISNLRST

-307 AGTTGG
+307 AGSTGG

-322 KAKSA
+322 KAKNA

-389 GGNVV
+389 SGNVV
-394 EQKPNNNTNTNTNS
+394 EQKPNNNTGTNG
-408 GNVTS
+408 GNVTAT
-413 NNTGMAAIGTPAGKG
+413 NTGAAAIGTPAGVG

-443 AGTYPIYGNYIG
+443 AGTYPIYGNYTN
-455 EKKGKTYYYYDYVLR
+455 KKGNLYYYDYSNI
-470 KSYYYVHTT
+470 KSYKYVHTT

-487 VVMGHNNRK
+487 VVMGHNMRK
-496 KVGTSNSYFHNLH
+496 SKTYFHNLH

-515 LGKSACEKCKA
+515 LGKSACDYCKA

-556 KAYKNILPQMAQPW
+556 KAYKNILAQMAQPW
-570 NYTTSQYLSS
+570 SYTTAQYLSN
-580 VASYV
+580 VKSYV
-585 NTFSGKSWANTSA
+585 NTFSSNSWANSSA

-613 SGDNDSIAKLYMLLK
+613 KTDSSSIAKLYMLLK